1 MKRLN
6 TTYWIITGLFSAFM
20 IFSSIGGITLDP
32 QAVEMLHDHLG
43 YPIYF
48 IQWLSVI
55 KLIGAIAIL
64 LPMVPANVKEWAYF
78 GFFLDLVHR
87 GRRSGLWLGADA
99 LVRCGAGCCLCGTP
113 QAKSPADCA
122 LICTQAVTLE
132 HGPTRRP
139 TTAECRKYSCA

>member
-6 TTYWIITGLFSAFM
+6 ITYWSITGLFSAFM
-20 IFSSIGGITLDP
+20 IFSSVGGITLDP

-55 KLIGAIAIL
+55 KLIGAVAIL

-78 GFFLDLVHR
+78 GFFLDLV
-87 GRRSGLWLGADA
+87 SGLYSFIAVGDPVAGWAPMLLFVAVLVAAYVLHHKRQA
-99 LVRCGAGCCLCGTP
+99 LRAVR
-113 QAKSPADCA
+113 
-122 LICTQAVTLE
+122 
-132 HGPTRRP
+132 
-139 TTAECRKYSCA
+139 

>member
-78 GFFLDLVHR
+78 GFFLDLV
-87 GRRSGLWLGADA
+87 SGL
-99 LVRCGAGCCLCGTP
+99 
-113 QAKSPADCA
+113 
-122 LICTQAVTLE
+122 
-132 HGPTRRP
+132 
-139 TTAECRKYSCA
+139 

>member
-6 TTYWIITGLFSAFM
+6 ITYWIITGLFSAFM
-20 IFSSIGGITLDP
+20 IFSSVGGITLDP

-55 KLIGAIAIL
+55 KLIGAVAIL

-78 GFFLDLVHR
+78 GFFLDLV
-87 GRRSGLWLGADA
+87 SGLYSFIAVGDPVAGWAPMLLFVAVLVAAYVLHHKRQA
-99 LVRCGAGCCLCGTP
+99 LRAVR
-113 QAKSPADCA
+113 
-122 LICTQAVTLE
+122 
-132 HGPTRRP
+132 
-139 TTAECRKYSCA
+139 